1 MAKKIK
7 RHRLVQGQKQKLKV
21 TTKIIIAGS
30 ASIFGLVAG
39 IFVYLNVS
47 QTEEMKAGVI
57 TQPDVILVQSDFNQP
72 QLLVAPPEARL
83 NGLRVK
89 QARELTHAQQ

>member
-7 RHRLVQGQKQKLKV
+7 RPRISQSQKQKLKV
-21 TTKIIIAGS
+21 TTKMIIAGS

-39 IFVYLNVS
+39 IFVYINLS
-47 QTEEMKAGVI
+47 QTEETKAKSI
-57 TQPDVILVQSDFNQP
+57 TQPDVLLIQSDFVQP

-83 NGLRVK
+83 SGIRVK
-89 QARELTHAQQ
+89 QVREIKSEL

>member
-7 RHRLVQGQKQKLKV
+7 RPRISQSQKQMLKV
-21 TTKIIIAGS
+21 TTKMIIAGS

-39 IFVYLNVS
+39 IFVYINLS
-47 QTEEMKAGVI
+47 QTEETKAKSI
-57 TQPDVILVQSDFNQP
+57 TQPDVLLIQSDFVQP

-83 NGLRVK
+83 SGIRVK
-89 QARELTHAQQ
+89 QVREIKSEL